1 MSTRLRTYSVGVG
14 CAFWSALVAWLLIVH
29 EPLAGSAKLPALLAV
44 AVAGEELVMRGRGH
58 GESGGAALSL
68 SAVAH
73 VAAAILLAPAAAAL
87 TAALG
92 VVLSDGLRRD
102 GRRYLLINS
111 AMFGGSTWIAA
122 TVYQSMTG
130 DGERWTFAAIPA
142 FVVLITLR
150 YIVTSVVFAGG
161 MAVLGA
167 GGFFGLAWRAVAE
180 EVPAALG
187 EGSMGVLVAFGF
199 GHDPALIPFLLPL
212 LGALFFSRAN
222 LERLRSETEHALQ
235 AMADVIDARDPSTS
249 EHSERVAEL
258 VERFVSAIGLP
269 HREAERLVSAAR
281 FHDLGKIAVDTSTLA
296 AAERLT
302 DAQMAQIRLH
312 PKLSAQLL
320 RPFTF
325 AREISEFASL
335 HHERWDGTGYFGVS
349 GDQVPIEA
357 HVLVAADSFD
367 AMTSKRAYR
376 PALTTAEAVEE
387 LLDKAGSQFHPS
399 VARAFAAVILDEP
412 VRDHLSE
419 EEIASLRNSFSRV
432 PVLHGSG
439 SFVAEPR
446 FLAMAGLVATL
457 ATLGVHGAPTALTIG
472 FAALTVAL
480 LAYWFTVHLWVRRRR
495 VHGAAAAEAGLPPAR
510 VVAAAGF
517 EGWATSVGASVEQS
531 MKSGASAAELREVQ
545 SWLRLGAPARVKRLA
560 SGVWAVRSNGP
571 VDGRHVVLGLARK
584 PRVYE
589 AELAEW
595 LADAVQSNL
604 PEPAPVAPR
613 RPDGERAVAR
623 IDLRAFER
631 LRQGAGQLVAERVVE
646 ETGRRLRAA
655 IRASDAVLRLDD
667 DIFALSL
674 VVDDDALDAVARRLR
689 ATVADVPVPQ
699 RLDPLDPEV
708 LIATAAEARRRPEL
722 AAIEDALLPAVL
734 TT

>member
-1 MSTRLRTYSVGVG
+1 MSTRLRTYSLCIG
-14 CAFWSALVAWLLIVH
+14 CAFWSALVAWLVVVPS
-29 EPLAGSAKLPALLAV
+29 PLAGSAKLPALLAL

-58 GESGGAALSL
+58 GDGGGAALSL

-102 GRRYLLINS
+102 ARRYLLINS

-122 TVYQSMTG
+122 TVYHALNG
-130 DGERWTFAAIPA
+130 GHRWSFAAIPA
-142 FVVLITLR
+142 FFVLITLR
-150 YIVTSVVFAGG
+150 YLVTSGVFAGG
-161 MAVLGA
+161 MAVIGA
-167 GGFFGLAWRAVAE
+167 GPFVGLAWRAVVE
-180 EVPAALG
+180 EVPSALG

-199 GHDPALIPFLLPL
+199 GHDPALLPFLLPL

-235 AMADVIDARDPSTS
+235 AMADVIDSRDPTTS

-258 VERFVSAIGLP
+258 VKRFVSTVGLP
-269 HREAERLVSAAR
+269 HREAERLVAAAR

-296 AAERLT
+296 AADRLT

-349 GDQVPIEA
+349 GEQVPIEA

-367 AMTSKRAYR
+367 AMTSERPYR

-387 LLDKAGSQFHPS
+387 LLDKAGSQFHPT
-399 VARAFAAVILDEP
+399 VAKAFAAVILGEP
-412 VRDHLSE
+412 LDNHLSDDE
-419 EEIASLRNSFSRV
+419 LAGLRNAFSRV
-432 PVLHGSG
+432 PVLPRSG
-439 SFVAEPR
+439 GFSADPR
-446 FLAMAGLVATL
+446 LLAMVGLVAML
-457 ATLGVHGAPTALTIG
+457 AALGVSGAPVALAVALGALT
-472 FAALTVAL
+472 ATL
-480 LAYWFTVHLWVRRRR
+480 LAYWLMVHLRVRGRRAR
-495 VHGAAAAEAGLPPAR
+495 AAAAAEAGLPSAR

-517 EGWATSVGASVEQS
+517 DGWVTSIGAQLEQATG
-531 MKSGASAAELREVQ
+531 SGASAAELREVQ
-545 SWLRLGAPARVKRLA
+545 SWLRLGAPARTRRLA
-560 SGVWAVRSNGP
+560 SGVWAVRSEAA
-571 VDGRHVVLGLARK
+571 VDERHVVLGLARR

-589 AELAEW
+589 VELAEW
-595 LADAVQSNL
+595 LADAVQANL

-613 RPDGERAVAR
+613 RPDGERAIAR

-631 LRQGAGQLVAERVVE
+631 LRLGAGQLVAERVVE
-646 ETGRRLRAA
+646 DTGRRLRAA
-655 IRASDAVLRLDD
+655 IRASDAVLRLGDD
-667 DIFALSL
+667 VFALSL
-674 VVDDDALDAVARRLR
+674 VVDGDALEAVERRLR
-689 ATVADVPVPQ
+689 ATIADVPVPQ

-708 LIATAAEARRRPEL
+708 VIATAAEARHRPEL
-722 AAIEDALLPAVL
+722 AEIEDALLPAVL
-734 TT
+734 PA